1 MDSTSTQMMSD
12 LLKLWEVLYTLSHN
26 YVTTKHLTGDD
37 CQLLMAIFNL
47 LPGWLSFSNFNRTLK
62 FCIIKSY
69 TWIHLKKVFP
79 FLPKVTKESEFSGS
93 PVTSRASCSQHI
105 LNKCA
110 FLVDEWHF
118 SFLKKMNYSKKIWGL
133 HCARTLF
140 SWQWFLGG
148 KNTWN
153 GSIQLGKLQATLRG
167 DHWSPNFS
175 TFILRNTFFQLK

>member
-1 MDSTSTQMMSD
+1 MRGIVHTRSQLAGADSY
-12 LLKLWEVLYTLSHN
+12 K
-26 YVTTKHLTGDD
+26 VTTKHLTGDD
-37 CQLLMAIFNL
+37 CQLLMGIFNL
-47 LPGWLSFSNFNRTLK
+47 LPGWLSFSKLNRTLK

-69 TWIHLKKVFP
+69 TWIYLKKVFP
-79 FLPKVTKESEFSGS
+79 FLPKVTKESEFSGL
-93 PVTSRASCSQHI
+93 PVTSRDSCSQHI

-118 SFLKKMNYSKKIWGL
+118 SFLKKWITVKSMGL
-133 HCARTLF
+133 ALCEDFVLLTMVPR
-140 SWQWFLGG
+140 G

-175 TFILRNTFFQLK
+175 TFKSYFFSVKIIINSRPE